1 VEGLSFA
8 YRDGPPVLRDVNV
21 RLPAGR
27 SVAIV
32 GETGSGKTTF
42 AKLLCR
48 LADPTEGTVRLGGVD
63 LPSVAPGHRRRAV
76 RLVPQDG
83 FLFDAT
89 IADNVRVGV
98 AGTDGAAAAGDDD
111 VLTAFHALGL
121 GWWLDDLPL
130 GVATPV
136 GERGG
141 NLSVGE
147 RQLVALARAQLG
159 NPGLLVLDEA
169 TSAVDAETERAL
181 ARALD
186 RLSEGR
192 TMVSI
197 AHRLSTAESA
207 DVVLVFADGRIVES
221 GTHAELV
228 AAGGTYA
235 SLYESWLGNTRDPA
249 DRADDAGDH
258 GGDGDRSADRGNGD
272 GDGQPAGGPTA
283 PISAR

>member
-1 VEGLSFA
+1 M
-8 YRDGPPVLRDVNV
+8 
-21 RLPAGR
+21 
-27 SVAIV
+27 
-32 GETGSGKTTF
+32 
-42 AKLLCR
+42 
-48 LADPTEGTVRLGGVD
+48 
-63 LPSVAPGHRRRAV
+63 

-89 IADNVRVGV
+89 IAENVRIGVGR
-98 AGTDGAAAAGDDD
+98 GDGDAASVRTAATPAAAIRRGGPGDRRRGARP
-111 VLTAFHALGL
+111 AFHALGL

-130 GVATPV
+130 GLDTPV

-159 NPGLLVLDEA
+159 DPGLLVLDEA

-181 ARALD
+181 AEALD
-186 RLSEGR
+186 RLSAGR

-197 AHRLSTAESA
+197 AHRLSTAEAA
-207 DVVLVFADGRIVES
+207 DLVLVFDDGRIVER

-235 SLYESWLGNTRDPA
+235 SLYESWLGNTRA
-249 DRADDAGDH
+249 RAEH
-258 GGDGDRSADRGNGD
+258 GVARRRRPRRP
-272 GDGQPAGGPTA
+272 QPAGRRGRPRR
-283 PISAR
+283 ARPRRSRPGSRAAR